1 MAEQLKITLV
11 DTLKD
16 DWRTLRRLDEI
27 VYTDKGELL
36 LEKYSVGS
44 ALSDAF
50 GDSDHERDSRIGPD
64 EVPKVLMALIAERFR
79 SLWAF
84 ETWLMQND
92 IQVTRTAF

>member
-1 MAEQLKITLV
+1 MTEQLKITLI

-27 VYTDKGELL
+27 SYTDKGELL

-50 GDSDHERDSRIGPD
+50 GNSDHERDSRIGPD
-64 EVPKVLMALIAERFR
+64 EVPKVLVALIAERFKD
-79 SLWAF
+79 LWGF

-92 IQVTRTAF
+92 IQVTRTAY